1 MNKKQLSNIL
11 GAGTITGFILALM
24 LLFNSGGV
32 QGETAVLPT
41 SSPSGITEVVP
52 MENYTQLQ
60 AQNDQLVQDL
70 QTMQDRELQYE
81 AQITTANELTAQQD
95 AAAQQNGRY
104 DDDDYEEHEEHEEHK
119 EDHDEYE
126 SDDD

>member
-24 LLFNSGGV
+24 LLFNNGDV

-41 SSPSGITEVVP
+41 TSPSGITEVVP
-52 MENYTQLQ
+52 MENYSQLQ

-70 QTMQDRELQYE
+70 QVMQSREQQYE
-81 AQITTANELTAQQD
+81 AQITTANEMMAQQS
-95 AAAQQNGRY
+95 AAAQQTGNY
-104 DDDDYEEHEEHEEHK
+104 DDEYEEHEEHEED
-119 EDHDEYE
+119 DHEYE

>member
-24 LLFNSGGV
+24 LLFNSGDV
-32 QGETAVLPT
+32 QGETAVSPT
-41 SSPSGITEVVP
+41 TTPSGITEVVP

-60 AQNDQLVQDL
+60 VQNDQLVQDL
-70 QTMQDRELQYE
+70 QVMQSREQQYE
-81 AQITTANELTAQQD
+81 TQITAANEMMAEQS
-95 AAAQQNGRY
+95 AAAQQTGNY
-104 DDDDYEEHEEHEEHK
+104 DDDYEEHEEHEEDEH
-119 EDHDEYE
+119 EYE